1 MIKLIGNSKTRQNYH
16 YRKQTNV
23 CPGPGMGGGD
33 SLGIW
38 GNLGGDVNV
47 IYLNCDDTI
56 TYMCH
61 PTVHLKLVNFMYVI
75 YTSVNLVKNANIV
88 PAKSTVSI
96 IKRKQEKQ
104 LLRRKTELIN
114 IKKKNMHLLLT
125 QDIIWPYVILV
136 FTIVILQEYTTLTS
150 QITYTLNSNSFYSV

>member
-114 IKKKNMHLLLT
+114 IKKKKHASITNPRYNMA
-125 QDIIWPYVILV
+125 IR
-136 FTIVILQEYTTLTS
+136 
-150 QITYTLNSNSFYSV
+150 NSSLHYSYSPRVHYFNKSNNLHS